1 MKALKSHKMHFFNT
15 VESGEIMR
23 QRSDSFFNK
32 KELASFAGLVVGF
45 VTSSYSTGVGVISTA
60 GVFATPMLPILVGSL
75 LGLLPAQM
83 MHTHLAAKYDV
94 IFRNSPNMNAFC
106 HFTIRATTAVVGI
119 LLGLIVTSLMV
130 NLAINPF
137 VLPALVAGG
146 ISAAIIIGLYAYA
159 YSVLRPAMQKR
170 DYERLAESLQQQLS
184 QRIDAIPNKV
194 TIAIET
200 DGSRPNLDDLR
211 SMVLQWR
218 YFGRVREELVIRL
231 TDKDKVMGILIAK
244 SGVISINGES
254 TDYGREILR
263 TTGVNLAM

>member
-1 MKALKSHKMHFFNT
+1 
-15 VESGEIMR
+15 MR
-23 QRSDSFFNK
+23 QLSESFFNK
-32 KELASFAGLVVGF
+32 KEVASFAGFAVGNL
-45 VTSSYSTGVGVISTA
+45 TSSLSTGVISTTF
-60 GVFATPMLPILVGSL
+60 VFATPMFPIVVGSL

-83 MHTHLAAKYDV
+83 IHKNLAAKYDE

-146 ISAAIIIGLYAYA
+146 ISAAIIIGLYAYV
-159 YSVLRPAMQKR
+159 YSVLCPTTQRR

-184 QRIDAIPNKV
+184 QQIDDIPNKV
-194 TIAIET
+194 TIAIEI
-200 DGSRPNLDDLR
+200 DGSKPNLNELRDLNDLR
-211 SMVLQWR
+211 GMVLQAQ
-218 YFGRVREELVIRL
+218 YHSLSHSHSRVRLELVIRL